1 MPSAIQNNTGSGGKT
16 MLIQPKAQ
24 RGFVQTEEVKEL
36 LGRALNYVKVGYPIH
51 FRGPTG
57 VGKTTLALHV
67 ANKLKQPVVLIHG
80 DDEFT
85 SKDLTGT
92 MEGYNSKKVID
103 EFVRGV
109 SKTEE
114 SMRKSWADH
123 RLTVAI
129 REGYTLLYDEFTRSR
144 PEANNILLSVL
155 QEGILDFPIEKGD
168 GQSYLKVHPNFRA
181 IFTSNPE
188 EYAGVHKTQDAL
200 LDRMITLDIDHYD
213 YSTEVEIT
221 STKSLVSIDDA
232 QKIVSIAEG
241 LRGFSSSGN
250 FPTIRACIMVAKSVR
265 KYRNASIHKNSTVF
279 RQICQD
285 VFTAEIAR
293 NDDREKKDQ
302 ITAALKK
309 LIDQHCGNKPSV
321 SFSKKRISKTRSLS
335 STKKKTTGKTVKNTT
350 LKPRTKK
357 ITSTKQLK
365 KNEEHR
371 NTQAKHPIG
380 LGKSLKIA
388 WREFVGL

>member
-1 MPSAIQNNTGSGGKT
+1 MPANSSTAQQSSGKT
-16 MLIQPKAQ
+16 MLIQPKPQ
-24 RGFVQTEEVKEL
+24 RGFVQTDEVKEL
-36 LGRALNYVKVGYPIH
+36 LGRALNYIRVGYPIH

-67 ANKLKQPVVLIHG
+67 AHKLKQPVVLIHG

-92 MEGYNSKKVID
+92 MEGYNSKRVVD

-155 QEGILDFPIEKGD
+155 QEGILDFPVEKGD

-200 LDRMITLDIDHYD
+200 LDRMVTLDIDHYD

-221 STKSLVSIDDA
+221 STKSLISIEDA
-232 QKIVSIAEG
+232 EKVVNIAEG

-250 FPTIRACIMVAKSVR
+250 FPTIRACIMVAKSVK
-265 KYRNASIHKNSTVF
+265 KYKNASIHKDSTVF

-293 NDDREKKDQ
+293 NDDREKRDQ

-309 LIDQHCGNKPSV
+309 LIDQYCGEMESSRYPKKGISKRRTPTAAK
-321 SFSKKRISKTRSLS
+321 KKRSSKTAKSSSKARSKARSKRNPKDIVNNETPTKPPVGLGRSL
-335 STKKKTTGKTVKNTT
+335 K
-350 LKPRTKK
+350 L
-357 ITSTKQLK
+357 
-365 KNEEHR
+365 
-371 NTQAKHPIG
+371 
-380 LGKSLKIA
+380 A
-388 WREFVGL
+388 WKEFVGL